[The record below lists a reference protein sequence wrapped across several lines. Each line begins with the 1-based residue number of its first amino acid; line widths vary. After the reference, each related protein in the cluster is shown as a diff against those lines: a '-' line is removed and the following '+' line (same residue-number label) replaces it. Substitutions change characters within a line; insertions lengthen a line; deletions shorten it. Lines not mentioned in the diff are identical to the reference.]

1 MKSVVVTLYS
11 VQNSQIK
18 YGKLPSKL
26 SKVILCNELCVYLIV
41 TSTIYREIYIYVYIM
56 IKSFM
61 MIDPVTGWFK
71 ITQYDN
77 KRSILAKNLV
87 DTTLVT
93 RYPWLTEITYDQG
106 LKLLVVILEIPN

>member
-1 MKSVVVTLYS
+1 MPWNKLCVDLIGPYFI
-11 VQNSQIK
+11 QIK
-18 YGKLPSKL
+18 EKQKYTNLKA
-26 SKVILCNELCVYLIV
+26 V
-41 TSTIYREIYIYVYIM
+41 TM
-56 IKSFM
+56 IN
-61 MIDPVTGWFK
+61 PVTGWFK